1 MTNLINLFLRSKY
14 FDKVNIFI
22 SRKIFKIFKIF
33 FVQTN
38 LKNLPD
44 QNYKINENDVL
55 NEFHLSEKS
64 LKKNKKPYITYSHL
78 LDLIEVMNKKP
89 LNFFDYGAGNLN
101 LFFYLSKKIKEINYF
116 YHDQI
121 AMTKLLKDHMRNNE
135 FKNLNFE
142 YKLKE
147 LQIYLLYFGSSLQ
160 YLKAYKDEILKFKNN
175 TKYLLISQTPFFK
188 NVDLKNEFIILK
200 QVNMHPNIN
209 FLYSFN
215 YYLFIDFMKR
225 NNFILIDANLN
236 RVTKFLNFKNFK
248 NEYKYTDMYDLLFKK
263 I

>member
-147 LQIYLLYFGSSLQ
+147 LQIDLLYFGSSLQ

-175 TKYLLISQTPFFK
+175 TKYLLISQT
-188 NVDLKNEFIILK
+188 
-200 QVNMHPNIN
+200 
-209 FLYSFN
+209 
-215 YYLFIDFMKR
+215 LF
-225 NNFILIDANLN
+225 
-236 RVTKFLNFKNFK
+236 
-248 NEYKYTDMYDLLFKK
+248 
-263 I
+263 